1 MSKHFNCFIL
11 AAGYGERLRPITDH
25 IPKPLLPIL
34 GKPLLESIIEKIL
47 AVQSDKIS
55 IGRIGINLHYKR
67 EIILEWISNSRFSE
81 RIILFPEDPIL
92 DTGGALKN
100 AESFLAGGDFIVHN
114 GDISSDIDLTVLAE
128 YHLHEKNFVTL
139 AVHDF
144 PQFNNVTID
153 AEGHLKGVGKAYKAR
168 KASERTVAFTGIAV
182 YRDEFLNFL
191 LQGRTSVVDAWL
203 KAAAAGHR
211 VGTFDV
217 TGCNWSDIGS
227 PASYVSAVIRELRG
241 RGETAHI
248 APSTKGCEDAELDGC
263 IVIENDCTLGKSSS
277 LRNCIV
283 LPYALTE
290 ENTASKNCIVG
301 PDFVIPVDE
310 SSFAPV
316 SSKGILIGTGGSDRN
331 YFRVQKDGGTVV
343 MMECGPEDPDFSRH
357 IEYTL
362 FFRKYGMS
370 VPAMFGADFDGKR
383 AYFEDLGDLSLY
395 AWLKCPRSERAI
407 EEVYRR
413 ILDIL
418 AQLHGKA
425 SDHVSECE
433 TLASRIFDYD
443 YLRWE
448 TAYFVD
454 RFIKGHRKSHIEDE
468 ASLNEDFHRLALK
481 TDAFPKRIIHRDFQS
496 QNIMMTKGDIPR
508 VIDYQGARMAP
519 PAYDIASILYDP
531 YAPLG
536 DELRES
542 LLTYYASR
550 MTESAGSWFNADEFA
565 ESLIYCR
572 LQRHMQ
578 ALGAY
583 GFLST
588 VKGKTYFLRHVT
600 EGLRLLK
607 EDSKLTREEYPALHH
622 LVVDL

>member
-1 MSKHFNCFIL
+1 MSRRINCFIL

-47 AVQSDKIS
+47 AIKSDKIS
-55 IGRIGINLHYKR
+55 IGKIGINIHYKKESIR
-67 EIILEWISNSRFSE
+67 EWIDNSRFGDK
-81 RIILFPEDPIL
+81 ILLFPEDPIL

-100 AESFLAGGDFIVHN
+100 AESLLAENDFIVHN
-114 GDISSDIDLTVLAE
+114 GDISSDIDLAAVAE
-128 YHLHEKNFVTL
+128 YHLHKKNFVTL
-139 AVHDF
+139 AIHDF
-144 PQFNNVTID
+144 PQFNNVAID
-153 AEGHLKGVGKAYKAR
+153 ADGHLKGVGKAYTTR
-168 KASERTVAFTGIAV
+168 KASEKIVAFTGIAV
-182 YRDEFLNFL
+182 YCAEFLNFL
-191 LQGRTSVVDAWL
+191 QHGTASVVDAWL
-203 KAAAAGHR
+203 KTAAAGHQ

-217 TGCNWSDIGS
+217 TGCKWSDIGS
-227 PASYVSAVIRELRG
+227 PTSYVSAVIRELRDG
-241 RGETAHI
+241 GENVHI
-248 APSTKGCEDAELDGC
+248 APATKGCDGVDLYGC
-263 IVIENDCTLGKSSS
+263 VVIETGCTLGKSSA

-283 LPYALTE
+283 LSDVRTE
-290 ENTASKNCIVG
+290 EDSVSENCIVG

-310 SSFAPV
+310 SFFAPV
-316 SSKGILIGTGGSDRN
+316 SAKGILIGTGGSDRN
-331 YFRVQKDGGTVV
+331 YFRVKKNGGTAVL
-343 MMECGPEDPDFSRH
+343 MECRLEDPDFSRH
-357 IEYTL
+357 IEYSL
-362 FFRKYGMS
+362 FFNKYGIP
-370 VPAMFGADFDGKR
+370 VPGMFGADFDKKL

-395 AWLKCPRSERAI
+395 AWLKCPRSDGAVA
-407 EEVYRR
+407 EVYRR
-413 ILDIL
+413 VMDIL
-418 AQLHGKA
+418 AKLHGET
-425 SDHVSECE
+425 SDHVSECG

-448 TAYFVD
+448 TGYFVD
-454 RFIKGHRKSHIEDE
+454 RFIKGHRKTHIEDE
-468 ASLNEDFHRLALK
+468 ASLNEEFHELALK

-496 QNIMMTKGDIPR
+496 QNIMMTKGDIPS

-536 DELRES
+536 DELRGR
-542 LLTYYASR
+542 LLVYYTSR
-550 MTESAGSWFNADEFA
+550 MTECAGFWFNADEFT

-588 VKGKTYFLRHVT
+588 IKGKTYFLRHVT

-607 EDSKLTREEYPALHH
+607 EDAKLAREEYPILCD
-622 LVVDL
+622 LVLRL